1 MGGGGGVGGGCCVQ
15 EGVFGC
21 YASLWERARVSL
33 VGLIGRGGAE
43 RRGTRTV
50 LGCAFNNIEDCVS
63 HSWAVSRCGI
73 LFFLCA

>member
-1 MGGGGGVGGGCCVQ
+1 M
-15 EGVFGC
+15 E
-21 YASLWERARVSL
+21 L
-33 VGLIGRGGAE
+33 GLG
-43 RRGTRTV
+43 RRGLVAVEWVVEGAWVEVAACRRVYLVVMRVV